1 MMLILPVTPR
11 PIWIFKNS
19 SCTGSVID
27 VLLREIDIGRM
38 KSYGAEPRSIIKG
51 YIRRIID
58 CTVSSKKQ
66 QKVIQ
71 LVGEA
76 VDMLNARGFKF
87 DRAKK
92 QADAVRVMREL
103 GHWYC
108 GSTLFWLWKV

>member
-1 MMLILPVTPR
+1 MVKIGCKVEYLGCNLEFLNGFFELS
-11 PIWIFKNS
+11 PIIK
-19 SCTGSVID
+19 
-27 VLLREIDIGRM
+27 DIKIVGQ
-38 KSYGAEPRSIIKG
+38 SYGAEPRSIVKG

-87 DRAKK
+87 DKAKK

-103 GHWYC
+103 GH
-108 GSTLFWLWKV
+108 

>member
-1 MMLILPVTPR
+1 MSIIRRLSIIRENIIQPSVSLLQIQILSR
-11 PIWIFKNS
+11 PHIK
-19 SCTGSVID
+19 
-27 VLLREIDIGRM
+27 DIKIVGQ
-38 KSYGAEPRSIIKG
+38 SYGAEPRSIIKG

-103 GHWYC
+103 GH
-108 GSTLFWLWKV
+108 

>member
-1 MMLILPVTPR
+1 MSTCFSQQFPQSD
-11 PIWIFKNS
+11 FS
-19 SCTGSVID
+19 SPNHIEGNINNIVIK
-27 VLLREIDIGRM
+27 DIKIVGQ
-38 KSYGAEPRSIIKG
+38 SYGAEPRSIIKG

-103 GHWYC
+103 GH
-108 GSTLFWLWKV
+108 